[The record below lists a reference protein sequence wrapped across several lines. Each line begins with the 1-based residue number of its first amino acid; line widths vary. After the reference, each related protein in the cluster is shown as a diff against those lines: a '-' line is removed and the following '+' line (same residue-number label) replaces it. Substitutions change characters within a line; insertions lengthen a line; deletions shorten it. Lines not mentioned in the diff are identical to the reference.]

1 MPRPRNPAGPPELDL
16 IAGVRRPA
24 PPAHAA
30 GAELRGWMRTLVIA
44 GDEPWPEDSGSRMR
58 LGTVLRGLR
67 RAGRVELVSVVSV
80 FREVPEM
87 TEGVVDLAGFARV
100 AFDSRPATGIGLLPT
115 LVRPTMPLALPRRD
129 RSMVT
134 EELGR
139 HLSGSYDLI
148 WYFGAREWV
157 LTGAP
162 DLAPGVVDLDDLE
175 DRKIEAR
182 LSLDAPEP
190 PSNAARLRQR
200 VGDAVSREE
209 ARRWRRLY
217 RRISARAD
225 AVVVC
230 SDVDAARAAAAGL
243 GRVEVVPNGYRL
255 SKPPVGKSGDGFQ
268 AVADGSHPV
277 VLFAGLL
284 RYPPNIDAC
293 KLLATWIGPLL
304 RELVPEVRIRLVGD
318 HHPELIALHDPPR
331 VTVVGRVP
339 DMTTELARAD
349 AVVVPVRYGSGT
361 RVKIVE
367 AFAHRVPVVATPLGA
382 EGLEATDGEHLLLG
396 RTAEELAAACG
407 RVIGDRALRRRLID
421 SASELY
427 HRRYRS
433 EVIEDRVAEL
443 AGKVAGRD
451 SR

>member
-1 MPRPRNPAGPPELDL
+1 
-16 IAGVRRPA
+16 
-24 PPAHAA
+24 
-30 GAELRGWMRTLVIA
+30 MRTLVIA

-58 LGTVLRGLR
+58 LGTVLRGLC
-67 RAGRVELVSVVSV
+67 RAGPVELVSVVSQ
-80 FREVPEM
+80 FRKVPAM

-100 AFDSRPATGIGLLPT
+100 TFDNRPATGLGLLAT
-115 LVRPTMPLALPRRD
+115 LVRPTMPLALPWRG
-129 RSMVT
+129 RSLVT

-139 HLSGSYDLI
+139 HLSGRHDLI
-148 WYFGAREWV
+148 WYFGARAWV
-157 LTGAP
+157 LSGAAAQP
-162 DLAPGVVDLDDLE
+162 APAVVDLDDLE
-175 DRKIEAR
+175 DQKILTR
-182 LSLDAPEP
+182 LSLELPRAP
-190 PSNAARLRQR
+190 SMAARLRR
-200 VGDAVSREE
+200 RAGDAVSREE
-209 ARRWRRLY
+209 ARRWGRLH

-230 SDVDAARAAAAGL
+230 SDLDAARAAAAGL

-255 SKPPVGKSGDGFQ
+255 SRPPVGAPGDALQ
-268 AVADGSHPV
+268 TAVNGSSPV

-293 KLLATWIGPLL
+293 TLLATRIGPLL
-304 RELVPEVRIRLVGD
+304 RKLVPEVRIRLVGE
-318 HHPELIALHDPPR
+318 HHPELLALHDPPR
-331 VTVVGRVP
+331 VTVVGRVA

-349 AVVVPVRYGSGT
+349 AIVVPVRYGSGT

-407 RVIGDRALRRRLID
+407 RVIGDRALRRKLID
-421 SASELY
+421 RAAELY

-433 EVIEDRVAEL
+433 EVIEDRVAE
-443 AGKVAGRD
+443 VALDIGGHRE
-451 SR
+451 